1 MEEILKLI
9 DESNSNEK
17 DKIKTYIVEQEFMIR
32 QLKKTNSDLINSIDK
47 LMNIINEEKIEFD
60 SIEKYFESILTNV
73 EDNLK

>member
-1 MEEILKLI
+1 MEEVLKLI

-32 QLKKTNSDLINSIDK
+32 QLKKANSDLINSIDK
-47 LMNIINEEKIEFD
+47 LMDIINEEKIEFD
-60 SIEKYFESILTNV
+60 SIEKYFESILTKV